1 MTLTTLLNFRKKNKL
16 QNFLLVDA
24 TLTSDNSSYFR
35 KNLLEKFLKIIITID
50 DRIRDEK
57 FQEAAG
63 ISALLSVKIDKHEYL
78 FGEDILPSD
87 ERRVIKQS

>member
-1 MTLTTLLNFRKKNKL
+1 M
-16 QNFLLVDA
+16 
-24 TLTSDNSSYFR
+24 
-35 KNLLEKFLKIIITID
+35 EKILKIIITID